1 MNTWLHYLLFP
12 FSVLYRFSIL
22 FRNFCYDKNL
32 LKTNQLPCN
41 VISIGNISF
50 GGTGK
55 TPTVLYL
62 CKMLQE
68 NKKKD
73 IAILSRGY
81 KRNTME
87 LF

>member
-12 FSVLYRFSIL
+12 FSVLYRFIIL

-68 NKKKD
+68 NKKKRY
-73 IAILSRGY
+73 S
-81 KRNTME
+81 NTK
-87 LF
+87 